1 MSSLVERIATE
12 TRDIPDYPSPG
23 ILFKDFTPVM
33 KNASLLREIV
43 KALASFH
50 SELKPDYVIGI
61 ESRGFIFGAPLAL
74 ELGCGF
80 VPVRKRGKL
89 PYKTIRTSYSLEY
102 GEAVMEMHED
112 ALSKGDKV
120 VIVDDI
126 LATGGTIKAAMDLS
140 KSLSAEI
147 LATDFIA
154 ELAFLKGR
162 SKITGCSVN
171 TLCVFD

>member
-1 MSSLVERIATE
+1 MYLIERINRT
-12 TRDIPDYPSPG
+12 TREIPDYPSPG
-23 ILFKDFTPVM
+23 IMFKDFTPVM
-33 KNASLLREIV
+33 KDAALLRDIT
-43 KALASFH
+43 KALAAFH
-50 SELKPDYVIGI
+50 LKEKPDYIIGI
-61 ESRGFIFGAPLAL
+61 ESRGFIFGAPLAV

-89 PYKTIRTSYSLEY
+89 PYKTIRKSYSLEY

-126 LATGGTIKAAMDLS
+126 LATGGTIRAAIDLAT
-140 KSLSAEI
+140 SLSAQI

-171 TLCVFD
+171 SLCIFD

>member
-1 MSSLVERIATE
+1 MDIVNRIAKA
-12 TRDIPDYPSPG
+12 TREIPDYPSPG
-23 ILFKDFTPVM
+23 IKFKDFTPVM
-33 KNASLLREIV
+33 KDAALLRDVV
-43 KALASFH
+43 KALAAFH
-50 SELKPDYVIGI
+50 RDDKPDYIIGI
-61 ESRGFIFGAPLAL
+61 ESRGFIFGAPLAV

-112 ALSKGDKV
+112 ALSKGDRV

-126 LATGGTIKAAMDLS
+126 LATGGTIRAAMDLS
-140 KSLSAEI
+140 RTLSAEI

-171 TLCVFD
+171 SLCVFD

>member
-1 MSSLVERIATE
+1 MNLAERIVKA

-23 ILFKDFTPVM
+23 IIFKDLTPVM
-33 KNASLLREIV
+33 KDSALLRDIT
-43 KALASFH
+43 KALAAFH
-50 SELKPDYVIGI
+50 SGNKPDYVIGI
-61 ESRGFIFGAPLAL
+61 ESRGFIFGAPLAI

-80 VPVRKRGKL
+80 IPVRKRGKL

-126 LATGGTIKAAMDLS
+126 LATGGTIRASMELS
-140 KSLSAEI
+140 KTLSAEI
-147 LATDFIA
+147 LAIDLIA

-171 TLCVFD
+171 SLCVFD